1 MSQSITYQEAEHARV
16 NQSNRNWQRSGNCS
30 MTLLPRAA
38 RGREPAVQGEVPALD
53 WPRDL
58 FDDNASTDELVAV
71 DFLMQCDSF
80 GNRTTH

>member
-1 MSQSITYQEAEHARV
+1 MSQSISYQEAEHGRIS
-16 NQSNRNWQRSGNCS
+16 QSNRNLKRSGNRS
-30 MTLLPRAA
+30 MNLPRSA
-38 RGREPAVQGEVPALD
+38 RGREQPSVPDEVPALD

-58 FDDNASTDELVAV
+58 FDDNVSTDELVTV